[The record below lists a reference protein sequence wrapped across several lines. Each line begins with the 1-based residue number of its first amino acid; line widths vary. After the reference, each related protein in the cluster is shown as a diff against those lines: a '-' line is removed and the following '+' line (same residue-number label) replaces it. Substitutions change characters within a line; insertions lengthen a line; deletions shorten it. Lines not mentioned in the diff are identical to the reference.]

1 LDEDMVIDWETL
13 FYEHKRKLEE
23 EEKKRQVRLELTE
36 KMRNSWKLAKLCRE
50 FIRENSNT
58 R

>member
-1 LDEDMVIDWETL
+1 MVIDWETL